1 MKTSVM
7 VFHPNIARS
16 RINAALM
23 ERAQNE
29 PELDLVVR
37 DMYALYPDFHINV
50 EEEQRVADGADRLV
64 FQFPFYWYSA
74 PALMKQWEDEVL
86 SSGWAY
92 GPDARIAGKRM
103 MLAVSTGG
111 LKDTY
116 SVEGK
121 HHAAMSELLL
131 PYRIMAQYLGLEFEE
146 PFIVHGAYA
155 PDLDDGSLAAVA
167 QEYVARLR

>member
-50 EEEQRVADGADRLV
+50 DVWPMARTA
-64 FQFPFYWYSA
+64 WC
-74 PALMKQWEDEVL
+74 
-86 SSGWAY
+86 SSS
-92 GPDARIAGKRM
+92 R
-103 MLAVSTGG
+103 STG
-111 LKDTY
+111 T
-116 SVEGK
+116 
-121 HHAAMSELLL
+121 
-131 PYRIMAQYLGLEFEE
+131 
-146 PFIVHGAYA
+146 
-155 PDLDDGSLAAVA
+155 
-167 QEYVARLR
+167 ARPR

>member
-16 RINAALM
+16 RVNAALM

-50 EEEQRVADGADRLV
+50 EEEQRVANGADRLV

-111 LKDTY
+111 LEDTY
-116 SVEGK
+116 
-121 HHAAMSELLL
+121 AADGTAPRWANCCCRTASSRSIWDWSSRNRSSCTVPMRPNSTTARSPPYHGSMLL
-131 PYRIMAQYLGLEFEE
+131 
-146 PFIVHGAYA
+146 VCV
-155 PDLDDGSLAAVA
+155 D
-167 QEYVARLR
+167 

>member
-50 EEEQRVADGADRLV
+50 EEEQA
-64 FQFPFYWYSA
+64 WC
-74 PALMKQWEDEVL
+74 
-86 SSGWAY
+86 SSS
-92 GPDARIAGKRM
+92 R
-103 MLAVSTGG
+103 STG
-111 LKDTY
+111 T
-116 SVEGK
+116 
-121 HHAAMSELLL
+121 
-131 PYRIMAQYLGLEFEE
+131 
-146 PFIVHGAYA
+146 
-155 PDLDDGSLAAVA
+155 
-167 QEYVARLR
+167 ARPR

>member
-16 RINAALM
+16 RINGALM

-37 DMYALYPDFHINV
+37 DMYALYPDFRIDM
-50 EEEQRVADGADRLV
+50 EREQRLADEADRLV

-74 PALMKQWEDEVL
+74 PSLMKQWEDVVL

-92 GPDARIAGKRM
+92 GPEARIKGKRM
-103 MLAVSTGG
+103 MLAITTGG
-111 LKDTY
+111 MPETY
-116 SVEGK
+116 SLNGK
-121 HHAAMSELLL
+121 HHATMGELLL
-131 PYRIMAQYLGLEFEE
+131 PYRIIAQYLGLEFEE
-146 PFIVHGAYA
+146 PFVVHGAYSQ
-155 PDLDDGSLAAVA
+155 DLDDGALAEVA
-167 QEYVARLR
+167 QRYVARLR

>member
-16 RINAALM
+16 RVNAALM

-50 EEEQRVADGADRLV
+50 EEEQRVANGADRLV

-111 LKDTY
+111 LEDTY
-116 SVEGK
+116 AADGK
-121 HHAAMSELLL
+121 HRATMGELLL
-131 PYRIMAQYLGLEFEE
+131 PYRIIAQYLGLEFEE
-146 PFIVHGAYA
+146 PFIVHGSYA
-155 PDLDDGSLAAVA
+155 PELDDSALAAVSR
-167 QEYVARLR
+167 EYVARLC

>member
-116 SVEGK
+116 SVGRT
-121 HHAAMSELLL
+121 ASWRSIWVWSSRNRSLCT
-131 PYRIMAQYLGLEFEE
+131 
-146 PFIVHGAYA
+146 A
-155 PDLDDGSLAAVA
+155 PMRPTSTT
-167 QEYVARLR
+167 ARSPPWHRSTWPACTSNPCRAHME